1 METQGRFVVRCHVL
15 GTMPRVL
22 HIKFH
27 FNFSLAVRVTEEAQ
41 ASSSEAEVSREKPT
55 AKR

>member
-1 METQGRFVVRCHVL
+1 METQGFVVPCHVL

-27 FNFSLAVRVTEEAQ
+27 FNFSLAVKVTEEAQ
-41 ASSSEAEVSREKPT
+41 A
-55 AKR
+55 